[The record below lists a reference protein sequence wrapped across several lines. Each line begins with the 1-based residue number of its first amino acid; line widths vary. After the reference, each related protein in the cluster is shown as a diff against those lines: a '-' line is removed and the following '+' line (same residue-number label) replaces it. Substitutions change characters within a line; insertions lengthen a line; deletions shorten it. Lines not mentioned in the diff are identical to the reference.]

1 MYSNMLNDGRRNG
14 VIWGDF
20 EMEKQNIHER
30 IWQRQG
36 IRAEIRAA
44 SALAIKQWKVELS
57 YPLSVLW
64 FIVMPILWLIPYLLV
79 GTSVTGGMESGSLQ
93 ELVGTSD
100 WLSYVAIGTAYTGLA
115 ISLLWGTG
123 FALRREQNVGTL
135 ETLMTTPIKRETIVW
150 GSTLHNLQ
158 HGGLGVVLQLGVSVL
173 LFGVNLSIW
182 GVLPALA
189 VVGLS
194 ILAMQGL
201 VLTVVCIVL
210 VAKQA
215 WMVVEFLSSI
225 LLLVAPMSYPLA
237 VLPPLLQYVA
247 LASPLTWSVEGFRGF
262 LMEGLAFS
270 AAINAV
276 GALVVLDVVFIV
288 IGLLLFRVTEK
299 NIRSRGALSEF

>member
-1 MYSNMLNDGRRNG
+1 
-14 VIWGDF
+14 
-20 EMEKQNIHER
+20 MEKQNIHER

-270 AAINAV
+270 AAMNAV
-276 GALVVLDVVFIV
+276 VALVVLDVVFIV
-288 IGLLLFRVTEK
+288 IGLLLFRVTER